1 MFEFITDIILRYR
14 FKKKFKNL
22 KNQSKQSIKAFKS
35 MAIIV
40 PQEFAVS
47 NKVFMDLSDEFN
59 ISINKITVVVYSKK
73 KKIKVNSDF
82 KNQIF
87 CCKKQLGISGNFP
100 DEMIPFFEKRF
111 DLLVNYFN
119 EKDIFPELI
128 SLNCKSKLRIG
139 FYKANHKI
147 NDIILGITPDE
158 TDLFINESKN
168 YLNTFLK

>member
-1 MFEFITDIILRYR
+1 
-14 FKKKFKNL
+14 
-22 KNQSKQSIKAFKS
+22 

-47 NKVFMDLSDEFN
+47 NKVFMDLSDELN

-100 DEMIPFFEKRF
+100 DEMIAFFEKRF

-147 NDIILGITPDE
+147 NDVILDITPDE

-168 YLNTFLK
+168 YLNTFFKVTENEFERFGCSDDNAI

>member
-1 MFEFITDIILRYR
+1 
-14 FKKKFKNL
+14 
-22 KNQSKQSIKAFKS
+22 
-35 MAIIV
+35 
-40 PQEFAVS
+40 
-47 NKVFMDLSDEFN
+47 
-59 ISINKITVVVYSKK
+59 VVYSKK

>member
-1 MFEFITDIILRYR
+1 MVEFITDIILRYR
-14 FKKKFKNL
+14 FKKKLKNL

-47 NKVFMDLSDEFN
+47 NKVFMDLSDELN

-100 DEMIPFFEKRF
+100 DEMIAFFEKRF

-128 SLNCKSKLRIG
+128 S
-139 FYKANHKI
+139 
-147 NDIILGITPDE
+147 
-158 TDLFINESKN
+158 
-168 YLNTFLK
+168 

>member
-1 MFEFITDIILRYR
+1 MFEFITDILLQYR

-22 KNQSKQSIKAFKS
+22 KNQSKQSIRAFKS

-40 PQEFAVS
+40 PQEFAFS
-47 NKVFMDLSDEFN
+47 NKVFIDLSDELN
-59 ISINKITVVVYSKK
+59 IPIKKITVLVYSKK
-73 KKIKVNSDF
+73 KVIKVKSDF

-87 CCKKQLGISGNFP
+87 CSKKQLGISGDFP
-100 DEMIPFFEKRF
+100 DEMIAFFFKSF
-111 DLLVNYFN
+111 DVLVNYFN

-147 NDIILGITPDE
+147 NDVILDITPDE

>member
-1 MFEFITDIILRYR
+1 MFDRNSVCLANAKIGKCQRY
-14 FKKKFKNL
+14 
-22 KNQSKQSIKAFKS
+22 
-35 MAIIV
+35 
-40 PQEFAVS
+40 
-47 NKVFMDLSDEFN
+47 
-59 ISINKITVVVYSKK
+59 
-73 KKIKVNSDF
+73 
-82 KNQIF
+82 
-87 CCKKQLGISGNFP
+87 
-100 DEMIPFFEKRF
+100 
-111 DLLVNYFN
+111 N

>member
-47 NKVFMDLSDEFN
+47 NKVFMDLSNELN

-73 KKIKVNSDF
+73 KKIKV
-82 KNQIF
+82 
-87 CCKKQLGISGNFP
+87 KKRL
-100 DEMIPFFEKRF
+100 
-111 DLLVNYFN
+111 
-119 EKDIFPELI
+119 
-128 SLNCKSKLRIG
+128 
-139 FYKANHKI
+139 
-147 NDIILGITPDE
+147 IIL
-158 TDLFINESKN
+158 
-168 YLNTFLK
+168 

>member
-1 MFEFITDIILRYR
+1 MICSLSNFVTLHSTPPKLSIVT
-14 FKKKFKNL
+14 
-22 KNQSKQSIKAFKS
+22 IKAFKS
-35 MAIIV
+35 IAIIV
-40 PQEFAVS
+40 PQEFVVS
-47 NKVFMDLSDEFN
+47 NKVFMDLSDELN

-168 YLNTFLK
+168 YLNNFLK

>member
-1 MFEFITDIILRYR
+1 MFEFITDILLQYR

-22 KNQSKQSIKAFKS
+22 KNQSKQSIRAFKS

-40 PQEFAVS
+40 PQEFAFS
-47 NKVFMDLSDEFN
+47 NKVFIDLSDELN
-59 ISINKITVVVYSKK
+59 IPIKKITVLVYSKK
-73 KKIKVNSDF
+73 KVIKVKSDF

-87 CCKKQLGISGNFP
+87 CSKKQLGISGDFP
-100 DEMIPFFEKRF
+100 DEMIAFFEKRF
-111 DLLVNYFN
+111 DVLVNYFN

-147 NDIILGITPDE
+147 NDVILDITPDE

>member
-1 MFEFITDIILRYR
+1 MFEFITDILLQYR

-22 KNQSKQSIKAFKS
+22 KNQSKQSIRAFKS

-40 PQEFAVS
+40 PQEFAFS
-47 NKVFMDLSDEFN
+47 NKVFIDLSDELN
-59 ISINKITVVVYSKK
+59 IPIKKITVLVYSKK
-73 KKIKVNSDF
+73 KVIKVKSDF

-87 CCKKQLGISGNFP
+87 CSKKQLGISGNFP
-100 DEMIPFFEKRF
+100 DEMIAFFEKRF
-111 DLLVNYFN
+111 DVLVNYFN

-147 NDIILGITPDE
+147 NDVILDITPDE

>member
-1 MFEFITDIILRYR
+1 MFEFITDILLQYR

-22 KNQSKQSIKAFKS
+22 KNQSKQSIRAFKS

-40 PQEFAVS
+40 PQEFAFS
-47 NKVFMDLSDEFN
+47 NKVFIDLSDELN
-59 ISINKITVVVYSKK
+59 IPIKKITVVVYSKK
-73 KKIKVNSDF
+73 KVIKVKSDF

-87 CCKKQLGISGNFP
+87 CSKKQLGISGDFP
-100 DEMIPFFEKRF
+100 DEMIAFFEKRF
-111 DLLVNYFN
+111 DVLVNYFN

-147 NDIILGITPDE
+147 NDVILDITPDE